1 MTDPVDSDA
10 LRKLAAQCNDN
21 NYNADNGW
29 LLGSAADALDVAAD
43 ELDRLRLAIE
53 NAPHE
58 NTRSTPCN
66 AALFETAGCTCW
78 KAGAR

>member
-1 MTDPVDSDA
+1 MTDPVDTDA
-10 LRKLAAQCNDN
+10 LRRDARVLAPGFPGIEKRLND
-21 NYNADNGW
+21 
-29 LLGSAADALDVAAD
+29 AAD
-43 ELDRLRLAIE
+43 ELERLRLAIE

-66 AALFETAGCTCW
+66 AALFECAGCTCW